1 MLATLGIKHLHR
13 SFSPTITGG
22 GLPLGTFV
30 FHQAHF
36 HWGSRDSRGSEHSRS
51 RTFFPLEVQL
61 IHFNTKYANVEE
73 ALGKRDGIAILA
85 TFFQVSYVVA
95 ASSILLLL
103 LYVRTN
109 IFSFVTWH
117 LQTYFE
123 LIFLV
128 GCWQEPAAEH
138 IFRNGLQQLNRAWEW
153 YRFRRSISPEL
164 PIAKEDISILQVVM
178 HYMTHLFATRFN
190 EILDND
196 VILCQMSKVTLMDC
210 ILHTGQGGILL
221 NTG

>member
-1 MLATLGIKHLHR
+1 MQTWRKHWENMTALQFLPHFSRYHMLWQLAVFYYYFYMSEPT
-13 SFSPTITGG
+13 FS
-22 GLPLGTFV
+22 L
-30 FHQAHF
+30 
-36 HWGSRDSRGSEHSRS
+36 
-51 RTFFPLEVQL
+51 
-61 IHFNTKYANVEE
+61 
-73 ALGKRDGIAILA
+73 
-85 TFFQVSYVVA
+85 SY
-95 ASSILLLL
+95 S
-103 LYVRTN
+103 
-109 IFSFVTWH
+109 WH

-138 IFRNGLQQLNRAWEW
+138 IFRNGLQQLNTAWEW

-164 PIAKEDISILQVVM
+164 PIAKEDFSILQVVM